1 MKLSLLATTIAVAVI
16 AFAQDAPAASFQCS
30 NTVTSPFVPVASAE
44 HDHLKYAPAIV
55 GADKEFRAYHAVF
68 DDDDDDNGDGTPDLV
83 ANPTFVSYELK
94 GVLPNSD
101 GKFVEPDL
109 SVKGNWYRS
118 NELASLWAPSNIAA
132 LGLDPSYSGIGTIW
146 NRGHLA
152 MNDHAQRIG
161 AEAAC
166 NTFHFWNASP
176 QAKDFNQGP
185 WRHLETYTAAAANKW
200 GSVWII
206 AGPIFDKGKE
216 ILFIGESDEVPVAVP
231 HAFFK
236 IIVIET
242 ASGPEARG
250 FIFEHPSA
258 MGQHNGIPQ
267 PLPDATWV
275 NCNQRVSQGHSYD
288 HMPHLRSMTEI
299 AYRTGLNLFA
309 NRSPAERNTLMLTTQ
324 TEVWEVHD
332 KFWDVQSA
340 CGGQNYHP

>member
-1 MKLSLLATTIAVAVI
+1 MRLLVSVSAMLAALV
-16 AFAQDAPAASFQCS
+16 FAQDARAVSFQCP
-30 NTVTSPFVPVASAE
+30 NVVTSPFTPVASTA
-44 HDHLKYAPAIV
+44 HDHLKYAPTIV
-55 GADKEFRAYHAVF
+55 GPDKEFRAYHAVF
-68 DDDDDDNGDGTPDLV
+68 DNDDDDNGDGTPDLV

-94 GVLPNSD
+94 GVHPNSN

-109 SVKGNWYRS
+109 SVDGNWYRS
-118 NELASLWAPSNIAA
+118 SELANLWAPPNITA

-206 AGPIFDKGKE
+206 AGPIFYKGKD
-216 ILFIGESDEVPVAVP
+216 ILFIGEPDEVPVAVP

-236 IIVIET
+236 IVVRET
-242 ASGPEARG
+242 LSGPIGLG
-250 FIFEHPSA
+250 FIFEHPSV

-275 NCNQRVSQGHSYD
+275 NCNQRTFQGHTYD
-288 HMPHLRSMTEI
+288 HTSRLTSMTEI
-299 AYRTGLNLFA
+299 AYRTGLELFSS
-309 NRSPAERNTLMLTTQ
+309 RPVAERDTLMLATQ
-324 TEVWEVHD
+324 IEVWEV
-332 KFWDVQSA
+332 SA
-340 CGGQNYHP
+340 